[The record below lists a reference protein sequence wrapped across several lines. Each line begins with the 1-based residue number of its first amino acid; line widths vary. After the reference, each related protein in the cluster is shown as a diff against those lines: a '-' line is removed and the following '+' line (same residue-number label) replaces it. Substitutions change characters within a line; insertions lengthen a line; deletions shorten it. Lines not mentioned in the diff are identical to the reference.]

1 MRVQC
6 STCLE
11 LLAPGDDLTST
22 QCGHVFH
29 VTCVIQWFETRKNCP
44 QCRHPAREST
54 LRRIF
59 LAGTDGDS
67 TLGVDS
73 SALQSDLDDAK
84 LQVRMKDNELR
95 KAIGKMKEME
105 EQSMKQ
111 REEIKSLEKARNKIR
126 EQYEGIRS
134 QAKLLQGEKVKC
146 DAAMREAEHLRTK
159 LDNFKMVEVALKGQ
173 EGALNQFLHDRGAF
187 DGRTKDLA
195 SLVILLKQKLA
206 EVKQERSKAE
216 AQLKTTELTRGK
228 DRQKVKQLE
237 SQVGDLQAVARNL
250 EGDLQKAN
258 IEASQLR
265 EQLSTMKTSQ
275 SLFTSDKGTAETCLD
290 SPQGQL
296 RVMEEMLELEDEDW
310 EEPEKLPSFTPA
322 GSKVKVKKTEDKEE
336 REESP
341 PLSSSNILTSLP
353 TNSMLKN
360 REVGGLSRQYDGM
373 GGRSRQL
380 FDSVSSSSSSA
391 LKLKALAGPLQGA
404 KRKKTIPLTQ
414 KPNKQIKTLDKFF
427 GSFDTP

>member
-59 LAGTDGDS
+59 LAGTDGDTT

-95 KAIGKMKEME
+95 KAIGKVKEME
-105 EQSMKQ
+105 EQGMKQ

-134 QAKLLQGEKVKC
+134 QAKLLQGEKMKC
-146 DAAMREAEHLRTK
+146 DEAVREAEHLRTK
-159 LDNFKMVEVALKGQ
+159 LENFKTVEVALKGQ

-216 AQLKTTELTRGK
+216 AQLKSTELTRGK

-250 EGDLQKAN
+250 EGDLQKVK

-275 SLFTSDKGTAETCLD
+275 SLFTSGKSTAETCLD

-296 RVMEEMLELEDEDW
+296 RAMEEMLELEDEDW
-310 EEPEKLPSFTPA
+310 
-322 GSKVKVKKTEDKEE
+322 
-336 REESP
+336 ESP

-353 TNSMLKN
+353 TNSMLKT
-360 REVGGLSRQYDGM
+360 RDVGGLSRQYNGM

-380 FDSVSSSSSSA
+380 FDTGSSSSSA
-391 LKLKALAGPLQGA
+391 LTLTAPAGPSLGA
-404 KRKKTIPLTQ
+404 KKKTIPLNQ
-414 KPNKQIKTLDKFF
+414 KPNKQTKTMDKFF
-427 GSFDTP
+427 GSFD

>member
-59 LAGTDGDS
+59 LAGTDGDT

-84 LQVRMKDNELR
+84 LEVRMKDNELR
-95 KAIGKMKEME
+95 KAIGKVKEME

-111 REEIKSLEKARNKIR
+111 QEEIKSLEKVRNKIK

-134 QAKLLQGEKVKC
+134 QAKLLQGEKMKC
-146 DAAMREAEHLRTK
+146 DEAVREAEHLRTK
-159 LDNFKMVEVALKGQ
+159 LENFKTVEVALKGQ

-250 EGDLQKAN
+250 EGELQKVK

-265 EQLSTMKTSQ
+265 EQLRTVKSSQ
-275 SLFTSDKGTAETCLD
+275 SLFTSDKNPAEACLD
-290 SPQGQL
+290 SPQGEL
-296 RVMEEMLELEDEDW
+296 RAMEEMLELEDEDW

-360 REVGGLSRQYDGM
+360 RDVGGLSRQYNGM

-380 FDSVSSSSSSA
+380 FDTGSSSSSA
-391 LKLKALAGPLQGA
+391 LTLTALAGPSQGA
-404 KRKKTIPLTQ
+404 KKKTIPLNQ
-414 KPNKQIKTLDKFF
+414 KPNKQTKTMDKFF

>member
-59 LAGTDGDS
+59 LAGTDGDTT

-95 KAIGKMKEME
+95 KAIGKVKEME
-105 EQSMKQ
+105 EQGMKQ
-111 REEIKSLEKARNKIR
+111 REEIKSLEKARNKIK

-159 LDNFKMVEVALKGQ
+159 LENFKMVEVALKGQ

-216 AQLKTTELTRGK
+216 AQLKSTELTRGK
-228 DRQKVKQLE
+228 YQQKVKQLE

-296 RVMEEMLELEDEDW
+296 RVMEEMLELEDENW
-310 EEPEKLPSFTPA
+310 
-322 GSKVKVKKTEDKEE
+322 
-336 REESP
+336 ESP

-353 TNSMLKN
+353 TNSMLKT
-360 REVGGLSRQYDGM
+360 RDVGGLSRQYNGM

-380 FDSVSSSSSSA
+380 FDTGSSSSSA
-391 LKLKALAGPLQGA
+391 LTLTAPAGPSQGA
-404 KRKKTIPLTQ
+404 KKKTIPLNQ
-414 KPNKQIKTLDKFF
+414 KPNKQTKTMDKFF

>member
-22 QCGHVFH
+22 PCGHVFH
-29 VTCVIQWFETRKNCP
+29 VTCVVQWFETKKNCP

-59 LAGTDGDS
+59 LAETDGDT
-67 TLGVDS
+67 TLGIDS
-73 SALQSDLDDAK
+73 SSLQSDLDDAK

-95 KAIGKMKEME
+95 KTIGKVKEME
-105 EQSMKQ
+105 EQSAKQ
-111 REEIKSLEKARNKIR
+111 REEIKSLERARNKLK
-126 EQYEGIRS
+126 EQYEGVRS
-134 QAKLLQGEKVKC
+134 QAKLLQGEKIRC
-146 DAAMREAEHLRTK
+146 DEALREAELLRAK
-159 LDNFKMVEVALKGQ
+159 LENFKTVEVALKGQ

-216 AQLKTTELTRGK
+216 AQLKSTELTRGK
-228 DRQKVKQLE
+228 YQQKVKQLE

-250 EGDLQKAN
+250 EGDLQKSK

-275 SLFTSDKGTAETCLD
+275 SLFTSDKSTAETCLD

-296 RVMEEMLELEDEDW
+296 RAMEEMLELEDEDW
-310 EEPEKLPSFTPA
+310 
-322 GSKVKVKKTEDKEE
+322 
-336 REESP
+336 ESP

-353 TNSMLKN
+353 TT
-360 REVGGLSRQYDGM
+360 RDVGGLSRQYDGM

-380 FDSVSSSSSSA
+380 FDTKSSSSSA
-391 LKLKALAGPLQGA
+391 LTLTAPAGPSQGA
-404 KRKKTIPLTQ
+404 KKKTIPLNQ
-414 KPNKQIKTLDKFF
+414 KPNKQTKTMDKFF

>member
-22 QCGHVFH
+22 PCGHVFH
-29 VTCVIQWFETRKNCP
+29 VTCVIQWFETKKNCP

-59 LAGTDGDS
+59 LADTDGDT
-67 TLGVDS
+67 TLGIDS
-73 SALQSDLDDAK
+73 STLQSDLDDAK
-84 LQVRMKDNELR
+84 LEVRMKDNELR

-250 EGDLQKAN
+250 EGDLQKVK

-265 EQLSTMKTSQ
+265 EQLKTVKGSQ

-296 RVMEEMLELEDEDW
+296 RAMEEMLELEDENW
-310 EEPEKLPSFTPA
+310 
-322 GSKVKVKKTEDKEE
+322 
-336 REESP
+336 ESP

-353 TNSMLKN
+353 TNSMLKT
-360 REVGGLSRQYDGM
+360 RDVGGLSRLYDGM

-380 FDSVSSSSSSA
+380 FDTRSSSSSA
-391 LKLKALAGPLQGA
+391 LTLTAPAGPSQGA
-404 KRKKTIPLTQ
+404 KKKTIPLNQ
-414 KPNKQIKTLDKFF
+414 KPNKQTKTMDKFF

>member
-59 LAGTDGDS
+59 LAGTDGDTT

-95 KAIGKMKEME
+95 KAIGRMKEME

-111 REEIKSLEKARNKIR
+111 QEEIKSLEKVRNKIK

-159 LDNFKMVEVALKGQ
+159 LENFKMVEAALKGQ

-206 EVKQERSKAE
+206 EVRQERSKAE
-216 AQLKTTELTRGK
+216 AQLKSTELTRGK
-228 DRQKVKQLE
+228 DQQKVKQLE

-258 IEASQLR
+258 TEASQLR

-275 SLFTSDKGTAETCLD
+275 SLFTSDKSTAETCLD

-296 RVMEEMLELEDEDW
+296 RVMEEMLELEDENW
-310 EEPEKLPSFTPA
+310 
-322 GSKVKVKKTEDKEE
+322 
-336 REESP
+336 ESP

-353 TNSMLKN
+353 TNSMLKT
-360 REVGGLSRQYDGM
+360 RDVGGLSRQYNGM

-380 FDSVSSSSSSA
+380 FDTRSSSSSA
-391 LKLKALAGPLQGA
+391 LTLTAPAGPSQDA
-404 KRKKTIPLTQ
+404 KKKTIPLNQ
-414 KPNKQIKTLDKFF
+414 KPNKQTKTMDKFF

>member
-22 QCGHVFH
+22 PCGHVFH
-29 VTCVIQWFETRKNCP
+29 VTCVIQWFETKKNCP

-59 LAGTDGDS
+59 LADTDGDT
-67 TLGVDS
+67 TLGIDS
-73 SALQSDLDDAK
+73 STLQSDLDDAK
-84 LQVRMKDNELR
+84 LEVRMKDNELR
-95 KAIGKMKEME
+95 KAIGKVKEME
-105 EQSMKQ
+105 EQGMKQ
-111 REEIKSLEKARNKIR
+111 REEIKSLEKARNKIK

-290 SPQGQL
+290 SPQGQV
-296 RVMEEMLELEDEDW
+296 RVMEEMLELEDENW
-310 EEPEKLPSFTPA
+310 
-322 GSKVKVKKTEDKEE
+322 
-336 REESP
+336 ESP

-360 REVGGLSRQYDGM
+360 RDVGGLSRLYDGM

-380 FDSVSSSSSSA
+380 FDTRSSSSSA
-391 LKLKALAGPLQGA
+391 LTLTAPAGPSQGA
-404 KRKKTIPLTQ
+404 KKKTIPLNQ
-414 KPNKQIKTLDKFF
+414 KPNKQTKTMDKFF
-427 GSFDTP
+427 GSFDIP